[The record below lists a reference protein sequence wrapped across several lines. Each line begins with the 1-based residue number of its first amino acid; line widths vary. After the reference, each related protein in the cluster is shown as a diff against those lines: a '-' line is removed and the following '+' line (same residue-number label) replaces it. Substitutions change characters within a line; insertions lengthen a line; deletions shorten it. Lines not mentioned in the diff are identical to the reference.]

1 MVACS
6 NNKGSTETEEYIETS
21 DSEIEGFFIEESSV
35 EEFKS
40 ENNDALVRPGI
51 VHRLDKG
58 TSGLLVIAKVICVNI
73 FNYSLL
79 TSGFWVVTG
88 TSFHIAIVM
97 VILYKSFLWMIIL
110 VNLKFSSNFWWTP
123 TFKRVQ
129 TGQHITLCFLVWF
142 RIIIIIIISFRVWKN
157 AFIPLIDSKYFF
169 SPTVLSLNA
178 SRAPW
183 VRRKYQPN
191 LLNVHYTEIQ
201 FFFHWNLWLPGKIK
215 PNPLKYTYIVKKY

>member
-97 VILYKSFLWMIIL
+97 VILYKSFL
-110 VNLKFSSNFWWTP
+110 
-123 TFKRVQ
+123 
-129 TGQHITLCFLVWF
+129 
-142 RIIIIIIISFRVWKN
+142 
-157 AFIPLIDSKYFF
+157 
-169 SPTVLSLNA
+169 
-178 SRAPW
+178 
-183 VRRKYQPN
+183 
-191 LLNVHYTEIQ
+191 
-201 FFFHWNLWLPGKIK
+201 
-215 PNPLKYTYIVKKY
+215 